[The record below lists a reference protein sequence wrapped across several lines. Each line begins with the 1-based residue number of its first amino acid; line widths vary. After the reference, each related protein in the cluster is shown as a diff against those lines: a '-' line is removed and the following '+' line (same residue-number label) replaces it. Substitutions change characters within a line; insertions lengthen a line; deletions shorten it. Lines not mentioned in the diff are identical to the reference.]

1 MKSISLSRTNGLN
14 MGLNWATNSMGEGV
28 VPGFDSINI
37 SSDLTVTGGGYAIT
51 RSNSNGWDTARSLVG
66 KSTGLWYAEF
76 TWYAGTQK
84 GEVLM
89 GILDSAMDLNNY
101 IGAPSSGQSD
111 ACLSTQA
118 LFTDTIAI
126 LSSGGATQYNGVST
140 FPINSGIKLAID
152 AQFGR
157 LWAGVIGQGWIGGGD
172 PATLMNNLR
181 NFTPSANKIHLG
193 VSVFE
198 NGAAVSCNF
207 GQSSFIETP
216 PTGFLPWGSA

>member
-14 MGLNWATNSMGEGV
+14 MGLNWASNTLGVGE
-28 VPGFDSINI
+28 VPGFDSLNI
-37 SSDLTVTGGGYAIT
+37 SPDLTVTGGGYAIT
-51 RSNSNGWDTARSLVG
+51 RSNSNGWDSARSVIG
-66 KSTGLWYAEF
+66 KSAGLWYAEF

-89 GILDSAMDLNNY
+89 GIVDSAMDLNNY
-101 IGAPSSGQSD
+101 IGAPASGQSD
-111 ACLSTQA
+111 ACLSSQA

-126 LSSGGATQYNGVST
+126 LASAGSVQYNSIST
-140 FPINSGIKLAID
+140 FPINSSIKVAVD

-157 LWAGVIGQGWIGGGD
+157 LWLGVVGNGWIGGGN
-172 PATLMNNLR
+172 PAALLSPTR
-181 NFTPSANKIHLG
+181 SFTPSANKIHLG

-207 GQSSFIETP
+207 GQKAFIETP
-216 PTGFLPWGSA
+216 PAGFLPWGNA